1 MRSTLHALPVLQD
14 NIIWI
19 LVRGQN
25 AVVVDPAVSEPVV
38 AWLNEQQLQLVAV
51 LQTHH
56 HSDHIGGTPGLL
68 KIWPEADVVASAAD
82 RKRIPFQTISVSDG
96 DRITLMDHSFEVLG
110 VAAHTAHHIAFVV
123 DAETEQDPGP
133 VLFCGDTL
141 FSGGCGRL
149 FEGTANDMHRALQRL
164 DALPRDT
171 KVCCAHEYTENNLRW
186 ARALRPE
193 DPAIQRRAEAVFALR
208 SRGELTLP
216 SSIGEERCSNLFLRA
231 GSADEVA
238 RLRHHKDHWTEG

>member
-25 AVVVDPAVSEPVV
+25 AVVVDPAVSEPV
-38 AWLNEQQLQLVAV
+38 ADWLSEQRLKLVAV

-56 HSDHIGGTPGLL
+56 HADHIGGTPGLL
-68 KIWPEADVVASAAD
+68 KIWPNAEVVACAAD
-82 RKRIPFQTISVSDG
+82 QKRIPFQTISVGDG
-96 DRITLMDHSFEVLG
+96 DTIQLMDHSFQVLG

-123 DAETEQDPGP
+123 DAVTDQDPGP

-149 FEGTANDMHRALQRL
+149 FEGTAKDMHRALQRL
-164 DALPRDT
+164 DKLPSDT
-171 KVCCAHEYTENNLRW
+171 RVCCAHEYTETNLRW
-186 ARALRPE
+186 ARALKPE
-193 DPAIQRRAEAVFALR
+193 DPAIQRRAEAVIALR

-216 SSIGEERCSNLFLRA
+216 SSMREERRSNLFLRA

-238 RLRHHKDHWTEG
+238 RLRHHKDHWKEA

>member
-25 AVVVDPAVSEPVV
+25 AVVVDPAVSEPV
-38 AWLNEQQLQLVAV
+38 ADWLSKQRLKLVAV

-56 HSDHIGGTPGLL
+56 HADHIGGTPGLL
-68 KIWPEADVVASAAD
+68 KIWPNAEVVACAAD
-82 RKRIPFQTISVSDG
+82 RRRIPFQTISVGDG
-96 DRITLMDHSFEVLG
+96 DTIQLMDHSFQVLG

-123 DAETEQDPGP
+123 DAVTHQDPGP

-149 FEGTANDMHRALQRL
+149 FEGTAKDMHRALQRL
-164 DALPRDT
+164 DKLPSDT
-171 KVCCAHEYTENNLRW
+171 RVCCAHEYTETNLRW
-186 ARALRPE
+186 ARALKPE
-193 DPAIQRRAEAVFALR
+193 DPAIQRRAEAVIALR

-216 SSIGEERCSNLFLRA
+216 SSMREERRSNLFLRA

-238 RLRHHKDHWTEG
+238 RLRHHKDHWKEA